1 VGQKV
6 INTQNTEDMSDK
18 MSADMPDSVSEG
30 MSCRKNV
37 RQNVKKNVRRDARKN
52 VRCALEEVLWI
63 WDDNDYA
70 RFQRRFQGRRTR
82 KGKGKV
88 EKEKEKEDQ
97 DEDFSDQETKEQEKE
112 REKEKVILL
121 KMKVIGIKMN
131 GKDMRM
137 RIGMKAIGPMKV
149 KLHGNPQAGM
159 NGKEMTM
166 MSMDTSKEKERKERK
181 EKQKERKVMDLKIKE
196 KDKVMGTVKQLCE
209 PSHPSQPSSQQEAL
223 PSSSNASG
231 FFVTHS
237 PVYLTS
243 VKKTE
248 SGEQKMGPDFS
259 GCALRGQEPRR

>member
-1 VGQKV
+1 MPERMLDG
-6 INTQNTEDMSDK
+6 NFGYWAEDEEDG
-18 MSADMPDSVSEG
+18 AEG
-30 MSCRKNV
+30 FL
-37 RQNVKKNVRRDARKN
+37 D
-52 VRCALEEVLWI
+52 ALEEVFWI

-70 RFQRRFQGRRTR
+70 WFQRRFQGRRTR

-121 KMKVIGIKMN
+121 KMKVIGLKMN
-131 GKDMRM
+131 GKEMRM

-159 NGKEMTM
+159 NGKEITM

-196 KDKVMGTVKQLCE
+196 KDKVMGTVKPLCE

-223 PSSSNASG
+223 PSA
-231 FFVTHS
+231 

-259 GCALRGQEPRR
+259 CCAFRQTLSLILWQICSRDKIKAIRFGESGKRSRCCCLWVLMASS